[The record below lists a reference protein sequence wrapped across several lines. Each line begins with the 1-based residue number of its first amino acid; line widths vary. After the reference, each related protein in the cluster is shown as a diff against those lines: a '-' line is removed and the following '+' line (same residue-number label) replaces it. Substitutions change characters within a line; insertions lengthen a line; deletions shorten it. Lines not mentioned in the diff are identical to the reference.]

1 MDVCI
6 SFYSLPHGSTSPKKG
21 EKWGNRRG
29 FLSKYLSFLSLHFL
43 LLLPKLDLNRPP
55 GLVEPCLFRA
65 IKTEHYVPT
74 LPGTVSIQLFSSEK
88 EKENRRENGQERRKS
103 SKI

>member
-1 MDVCI
+1 
-6 SFYSLPHGSTSPKKG
+6 
-21 EKWGNRRG
+21 
-29 FLSKYLSFLSLHFL
+29 
-43 LLLPKLDLNRPP
+43 
-55 GLVEPCLFRA
+55 LFRA